1 MASFLEKILR
11 TGDKKILKQ
20 LEEYTKAVNS
30 LEDSFAS
37 LTDAELRAETDSF
50 RERLEDGE
58 SLDILLPEAF
68 AVVREASKRTLGKRH
83 YDVQIMGGA
92 ALHLGSIAEMK
103 TV

>member
-50 RERLEDGE
+50 RERLEDGD
-58 SLDILLPEAF
+58 SA
-68 AVVREASKRTLGKRH
+68 A
-83 YDVQIMGGA
+83 GGFRCGA
-92 ALHLGSIAEMK
+92 
-103 TV
+103 